1 MASIDVLCD
10 VLEAAF
16 GAEAGVEAGKD
27 LYSAPPPLQLPEPAL
42 DALHGLLA
50 ADVRLQNLVRGGVCV
65 DVGPVFGRVF
75 GRFRRFP
82 PLKHAEGE
90 CGRPG
95 AVLRRVRRPVLVSH
109 CPSHCAHSCFRT
121 LFLCVCVSVSPC
133 ALLCPVVFFCVCE
146 FRNAGIREQTFRR
159 RRITWL

>member
-50 ADVRLQNLVRGGVCV
+50 ADVRLQNLVRGGVCGCRTRFRASFRQV
-65 DVGPVFGRVF
+65 SAFSAAETCGGRVW
-75 GRFRRFP
+75 
-82 PLKHAEGE
+82 
-90 CGRPG
+90 
-95 AVLRRVRRPVLVSH
+95 
-109 CPSHCAHSCFRT
+109 PSWRSAAACEAPCTRLTLPITLCALMLPHS
-121 LFLCVCVSVSPC
+121 LPLCVC
-133 ALLCPVVFFCVCE
+133 FCVSMCIVVSCCV
-146 FRNAGIREQTFRR
+146 F
-159 RRITWL
+159 LCL